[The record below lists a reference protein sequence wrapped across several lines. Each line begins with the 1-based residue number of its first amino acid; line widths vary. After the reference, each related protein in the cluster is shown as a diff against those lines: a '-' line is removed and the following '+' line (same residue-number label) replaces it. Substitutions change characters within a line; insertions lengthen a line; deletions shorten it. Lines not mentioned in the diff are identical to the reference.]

1 MRLAALTAGLFLGLT
16 GLASAQ
22 TFDTPQALLE
32 AFYAPYFSGEFTE
45 DESPF
50 FSEELEALY
59 AADAEATPEGEIGAL
74 DFDPFV
80 DGQDFELT
88 DFVIGAPGMAGEFYG
103 YDGPCPPWNDER
115 VHHYVFTLYALDMPR
130 LPLTGRFT
138 GLEARMAIYGHILDE
153 ACIFGTYALNPHA
166 VADLP
171 K

>member
-16 GLASAQ
+16 GLATAQ

-50 FSEELEALY
+50 FSDELEALY

-88 DFVIGAPGMAGEFYG
+88 DFEIGAPGIAGDYASADVTFNNMGRPTTLAYEFVKENGSWQIDDVVSTNPDNPY
-103 YDGPCPPWNDER
+103 
-115 VHHYVFTLYALDMPR
+115 R
-130 LPLTGRFT
+130 LSD
-138 GLEARMAIYGHILDE
+138 ILG
-153 ACIFGTYALNPHA
+153 GTPE
-166 VADLP
+166 
-171 K
+171 

>member
-50 FSEELEALY
+50 VSDELEALY

-88 DFVIGAPGMAGEFYG
+88 DFEIGAPGIAGDYASADVTFNNMGRPTTLAYEFVKENGSWQIDDVVSTNPDNPY
-103 YDGPCPPWNDER
+103 
-115 VHHYVFTLYALDMPR
+115 R
-130 LPLTGRFT
+130 LS
-138 GLEARMAIYGHILDE
+138 EILG
-153 ACIFGTYALNPHA
+153 GTPE
-166 VADLP
+166 
-171 K
+171 

>member
-16 GLASAQ
+16 GLATAQ

-50 FSEELEALY
+50 FSDELEALY

-88 DFVIGAPGMAGEFYG
+88 DFEIGAPGIAGDYASADVTFSNMGRPTTLAYEFVKENGSWQIDDVVSTNPDNPY
-103 YDGPCPPWNDER
+103 
-115 VHHYVFTLYALDMPR
+115 R
-130 LPLTGRFT
+130 LS
-138 GLEARMAIYGHILDE
+138 EILG
-153 ACIFGTYALNPHA
+153 GTPE
-166 VADLP
+166 
-171 K
+171 

>member
-1 MRLAALTAGLFLGLT
+1 MRLAPLTAGLFLGLT
-16 GLASAQ
+16 GLATAQ

-50 FSEELEALY
+50 FSDELEALY

-88 DFVIGAPGMAGEFYG
+88 DFEIGAPGIAGDYASADVTFSNMGRPTTLSYELVKE
-103 YDGPCPPWNDER
+103 DGSWQIDDVVSTSAENP
-115 VHHYVFTLYALDMPR
+115 YR
-130 LPLTGRFT
+130 LS
-138 GLEARMAIYGHILDE
+138 EILG
-153 ACIFGTYALNPHA
+153 GTAE
-166 VADLP
+166 
-171 K
+171 

>member
-50 FSEELEALY
+50 FSDELEALY

-88 DFVIGAPGMAGEFYG
+88 DFEIGAPGIAGDYASADVTFNNMGRPTTLAYEFVKENGSWQIDDVVSTNPDNPY
-103 YDGPCPPWNDER
+103 
-115 VHHYVFTLYALDMPR
+115 R
-130 LPLTGRFT
+130 LS
-138 GLEARMAIYGHILDE
+138 EILG
-153 ACIFGTYALNPHA
+153 GTPE
-166 VADLP
+166 
-171 K
+171 

>member
-32 AFYAPYFSGEFTE
+32 AFYAPYFSGEFTD

-50 FSEELEALY
+50 FSDELEALY

-88 DFVIGAPGMAGEFYG
+88 DFEIGAPGIAGDYASADVTFNNMGRPTTLAYEFVKENGSWQIDDVVSTNPDNPY
-103 YDGPCPPWNDER
+103 
-115 VHHYVFTLYALDMPR
+115 R
-130 LPLTGRFT
+130 LS
-138 GLEARMAIYGHILDE
+138 EILG
-153 ACIFGTYALNPHA
+153 GTPE
-166 VADLP
+166 
-171 K
+171 

>member
-1 MRLAALTAGLFLGLT
+1 MRLTALTAGLFLGLT

-50 FSEELEALY
+50 FSDELEALY

-88 DFVIGAPGMAGEFYG
+88 DFEIGAPGIAGDYASADVTFNNMGRPTTLAYEFVMENGSWQIDDVVSTNPDNPY
-103 YDGPCPPWNDER
+103 
-115 VHHYVFTLYALDMPR
+115 R
-130 LPLTGRFT
+130 LS
-138 GLEARMAIYGHILDE
+138 EILG
-153 ACIFGTYALNPHA
+153 GTPE
-166 VADLP
+166 
-171 K
+171 

>member
-1 MRLAALTAGLFLGLT
+1 MSLTALTAGLFLGLT

-50 FSEELEALY
+50 FSDELEALY

-88 DFVIGAPGMAGEFYG
+88 DFEIGAPGIAGDYASADVTFNNMGHPTTLAYEFVKENGSWQIDDVVSTNPENPY
-103 YDGPCPPWNDER
+103 
-115 VHHYVFTLYALDMPR
+115 R
-130 LPLTGRFT
+130 LS
-138 GLEARMAIYGHILDE
+138 EILGGAAE
-153 ACIFGTYALNPHA
+153 
-166 VADLP
+166 
-171 K
+171 

>member
-1 MRLAALTAGLFLGLT
+1 MRLAPLTAGLFLGLT
-16 GLASAQ
+16 GLATAQ

-50 FSEELEALY
+50 FSDELEALY

-88 DFVIGAPGMAGEFYG
+88 DFEIGAPGIAGEYASADVTFSNMGRPTTLSYELVKE
-103 YDGPCPPWNDER
+103 DGSWQIDDVVSTSAENP
-115 VHHYVFTLYALDMPR
+115 YR
-130 LPLTGRFT
+130 LS
-138 GLEARMAIYGHILDE
+138 EILG
-153 ACIFGTYALNPHA
+153 GTAE
-166 VADLP
+166 
-171 K
+171 

>member
-1 MRLAALTAGLFLGLT
+1 MRLAPLTAGLFLGLT
-16 GLASAQ
+16 GLATAQ

-50 FSEELEALY
+50 FSDELEALY

-88 DFVIGAPGMAGEFYG
+88 DFAIGAPGIAGEYASADVTFSNMGRPTTLAYELVKE
-103 YDGPCPPWNDER
+103 DGSWQIDDVVSTNAENP
-115 VHHYVFTLYALDMPR
+115 YR
-130 LPLTGRFT
+130 LS
-138 GLEARMAIYGHILDE
+138 EILG
-153 ACIFGTYALNPHA
+153 GTAE
-166 VADLP
+166 
-171 K
+171 

>member
-50 FSEELEALY
+50 FSDELEALY

-88 DFVIGAPGMAGEFYG
+88 DFEIGAPGIAGDYASADVTFNNMGRPTTLAYEFVKENGSWQIDDVVSTNPDNPYRLSEILG
-103 YDGPCPPWNDER
+103 DGVE
-115 VHHYVFTLYALDMPR
+115 
-130 LPLTGRFT
+130 
-138 GLEARMAIYGHILDE
+138 
-153 ACIFGTYALNPHA
+153 
-166 VADLP
+166 
-171 K
+171 

>member
-1 MRLAALTAGLFLGLT
+1 MRLTALTAGLFLGLT

-50 FSEELEALY
+50 FSDELEALY

-88 DFVIGAPGMAGEFYG
+88 DFEIGAPGIAGDYASADVTFNNMGRPTTLAYEFVKENGSWQIDDVVSTNPDNPY
-103 YDGPCPPWNDER
+103 
-115 VHHYVFTLYALDMPR
+115 R
-130 LPLTGRFT
+130 LSD
-138 GLEARMAIYGHILDE
+138 ILG
-153 ACIFGTYALNPHA
+153 GTPE
-166 VADLP
+166 
-171 K
+171 

>member
-1 MRLAALTAGLFLGLT
+1 MRLTALTAGLFLGLT

-50 FSEELEALY
+50 FSDELEALY

-88 DFVIGAPGMAGEFYG
+88 DFEIGTPGMAGDYASADVTFSNMGRPTTLSYELVKE
-103 YDGPCPPWNDER
+103 DGSWQIDDVVSTNPENP
-115 VHHYVFTLYALDMPR
+115 YR
-130 LPLTGRFT
+130 LS
-138 GLEARMAIYGHILDE
+138 EILG
-153 ACIFGTYALNPHA
+153 GTPE
-166 VADLP
+166 
-171 K
+171 

>member
-1 MRLAALTAGLFLGLT
+1 MRLTALTAGLFLGLT

-50 FSEELEALY
+50 FSDELEALY

-88 DFVIGAPGMAGEFYG
+88 NFEIGAPGIAGDYASADVTFNNMGRPTTLAYEFVKENGSWQIDDVVSTNPDNPY
-103 YDGPCPPWNDER
+103 
-115 VHHYVFTLYALDMPR
+115 R
-130 LPLTGRFT
+130 LSD
-138 GLEARMAIYGHILDE
+138 ILG
-153 ACIFGTYALNPHA
+153 GTPE
-166 VADLP
+166 
-171 K
+171 

>member
-1 MRLAALTAGLFLGLT
+1 MRLAPLTAGLLLGLT
-16 GLASAQ
+16 GLATAQ

-50 FSEELEALY
+50 FSDELEALY

-88 DFVIGAPGMAGEFYG
+88 DFEVGAPGIAGEYASADVTFSNMGRPTTLSYELVKE
-103 YDGPCPPWNDER
+103 DGSWQIDDVVSTNPDNP
-115 VHHYVFTLYALDMPR
+115 YR
-130 LPLTGRFT
+130 LS
-138 GLEARMAIYGHILDE
+138 EILGGGVE
-153 ACIFGTYALNPHA
+153 
-166 VADLP
+166 
-171 K
+171 